1 MRLLINTL
9 VALSFLLLPSGCAN
23 NDADSGNGAPADSG
37 GSGDSAGQ
45 DGGGPS
51 GVSVSTGQGSSKVGG
66 SAVQGS
72 SKVSGSAVQGSSKAD
87 GSAVRGGGAGR
98 ASGSAAAGNPS
109 GASCQLGR
117 AVMKGKI
124 GETVVNGAFAGS
136 NGYALPYDA
145 DDVVFSFGDEG
156 RAYLRPAAGTPDG
169 ETVAAIGLI
178 QLPGEDARSRSFV
191 CAGEGSTLTLAQF
204 EGSGWAAHLASLS
217 QLGSCPGGTPVAGEV
232 SITLGD
238 GSAPPKIVSTLADA
252 SFTVPVTS
260 VGLLGR
266 ADRPGLSAEVFTDL
280 RPGVAFVSFGEGASA
295 RVDEGG
301 YFVVPDGSPDAGAVY
316 CAGAGSTAVTSGSGE
331 SAVIESV
338 TLKNLRRLGS
348 CAEATA
354 AAGSI
359 DMCARPDAEAR
370 R

>member
-1 MRLLINTL
+1 MRPLINTL
-9 VALSFLLLPSGCAN
+9 VALSFLLLPSGCADN
-23 NDADSGNGAPADSG
+23 ADGGSETPADTGETGSLAPAEMGSVAGQG
-37 GSGDSAGQ
+37 GANAGDSAR
-45 DGGGPS
+45 
-51 GVSVSTGQGSSKVGG
+51 QGDAHV
-66 SAVQGS
+66 
-72 SKVSGSAVQGSSKAD
+72 D
-87 GSAVRGGGAGR
+87 GSARPIRAGGSVRT
-98 ASGSAAAGNPS
+98 GSPS
-109 GASCQLGR
+109 GASCQPGK
-117 AVMKGKI
+117 AVMGGKI
-124 GETVVNGAFAGS
+124 GETVVNEVFAGS
-136 NGYALPYDA
+136 NGYALPYDS

-169 ETVAAIGLI
+169 ETVAARGLI
-178 QLPGEDARSRSFV
+178 QLPGEDARSRTFV
-191 CAGEGSTLTLAQF
+191 CAGEGSTLTLAPF

-266 ADRPGLSAEVFTDL
+266 ADRPGLSAEVFIDL

-331 SAVIESV
+331 TAVIESV

-348 CAEATA
+348 CAA
-354 AAGSI
+354 APASAGSL
-359 DMCARPDAEAR
+359 DVCAQPGAEQGGPRAATGR
-370 R
+370 